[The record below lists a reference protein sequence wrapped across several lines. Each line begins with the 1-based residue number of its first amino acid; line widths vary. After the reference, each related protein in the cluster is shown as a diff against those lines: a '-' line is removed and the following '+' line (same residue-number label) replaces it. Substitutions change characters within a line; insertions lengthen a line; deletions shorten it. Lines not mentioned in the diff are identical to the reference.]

1 MFYFKLLQ
9 YFTTTT
15 PRILPMNKK
24 CLSALFSVLTM
35 ASLAVTP
42 ALAQDDV
49 RLNRSIQTLEN
60 GDPVFGLFTGNFS
73 LANARALA
81 RSNLDYILIDMEH
94 TAHDMET
101 LQEFLLGMTDKMA
114 IVRQGNA
121 QMRTTPIVR
130 LPANGRNDPEW
141 LVKQILDI
149 GAFGIMFPYV
159 ETGEEALRAVKAMR
173 YPQPRGSEI
182 AEPAGHRGSSP
193 GVSSWYWGAM
203 DYVQRADTWPLN
215 ARGELLAVMQIE
227 SVAGVQNAEDIITT
241 PGVGAIFVGPADLSM
256 SMGLPGNHP
265 EVQAAIDSVVELCK
279 KHDVPCGITTNA
291 NDIRARLDQGFLMP
305 TVGYW
310 GDAGISGSTEANL
323 RTAREHAGRTD

>member
-1 MFYFKLLQ
+1 MRK
-9 YFTTTT
+9 T
-15 PRILPMNKK
+15 
-24 CLSALFSVLTM
+24 CLSALFSVLTV
-35 ASLAVTP
+35 AGLAATP
-42 ALAQDDV
+42 VLAQDDV

-101 LQEFLLGMTDKMA
+101 LQEFLLGMTDKLA

-141 LVKQILDI
+141 LGKQILDI

-182 AEPAGHRGSSP
+182 AEPAGMRGSSP
-193 GVSSWYWGAM
+193 GVAAWYWGAA

-215 ARGELLAVMQIE
+215 PQGELLAVMQIE
-227 SVAGVQNAEDIITT
+227 SVAGVENAE
-241 PGVGAIFVGPADLSM
+241 A
-256 SMGLPGNHP
+256 
-265 EVQAAIDSVVELCK
+265 
-279 KHDVPCGITTNA
+279 
-291 NDIRARLDQGFLMP
+291 
-305 TVGYW
+305 
-310 GDAGISGSTEANL
+310 
-323 RTAREHAGRTD
+323 

>member
-1 MFYFKLLQ
+1 
-9 YFTTTT
+9 
-15 PRILPMNKK
+15 MNKK

-182 AEPAGHRGSSP
+182 AEPTGHRGSSP
-193 GVSSWYWGAM
+193 GVASWYWGAM

>member
-1 MFYFKLLQ
+1 
-9 YFTTTT
+9 
-15 PRILPMNKK
+15 MNKK
-24 CLSALFSVLTM
+24 CLSALFSVLAV

-279 KHDVPCGITTNA
+279 KHDVPCGITTNT

>member
-1 MFYFKLLQ
+1 MRK
-9 YFTTTT
+9 T
-15 PRILPMNKK
+15 
-24 CLSALFSVLTM
+24 CLSALFSVLTV
-35 ASLAVTP
+35 AGLAATP
-42 ALAQDDV
+42 VLAQDDV

-101 LQEFLLGMTDKMA
+101 LQEFLLGMTDKLA

-182 AEPAGHRGSSP
+182 AEPAGVRGSSP
-193 GVSSWYWGAM
+193 GVASWYWGAA

-215 ARGELLAVMQIE
+215 PQGELLAVMQIE
-227 SVAGVQNAEDIITT
+227 SVAGVENAEDIITT

-256 SMGLPGNHP
+256 SMGLPSSHP
-265 EVQAAIDSVVELCK
+265 EVQAAIDSVVELCIQ
-279 KHDVPCGITTNA
+279 HNVPCGITTNA
-291 NDIRARLDQGFLMP
+291 SDIQARLDQGFLFP

-323 RTAREHAGRTD
+323 RIAREHAGRDD

>member
-1 MFYFKLLQ
+1 MK
-9 YFTTTT
+9 
-15 PRILPMNKK
+15 KK
-24 CLSALFSVLTM
+24 CLSALFTVLTV
-35 ASLAVTP
+35 AGLAAAPVM
-42 ALAQDDV
+42 AQDDV

-94 TAHDMET
+94 TPFNMET
-101 LQEFLLGMTDKMA
+101 LQEFLLGMTDTMA
-114 IVRQGNA
+114 IAQQGHT

-141 LVKQILDI
+141 MVKQILDV

-159 ETGEEALRAVKAMR
+159 ETAEEARRAVASMR
-173 YPQPRGSEI
+173 YPQPRGSQIMEPLGTRGASPAI
-182 AEPAGHRGSSP
+182 A
-193 GVSSWYWGAM
+193 SWYWGVG
-203 DYVQRADTWPLN
+203 DYSQRADTWPLN
-215 ARGELLAVMQIE
+215 PRGELISFIQIE
-227 SVAGVQNAEDIITT
+227 SVKGVENAEAIITT
-241 PGVGAIFVGPADLSM
+241 PGVSAVFVGPSDLSI

-265 EVQAAIDSVVELCK
+265 EVQAAIASVVELCK
-279 KHDVPCGITTNA
+279 KHNVPCGITTNA

-323 RTAREHAGRTD
+323 RIAREHAGRSD